1 MKKPKKLYMESI
13 NQMPRLFIRNIL
25 IKLVQYMKENG
36 REVSDMGK
44 VL

>member
-13 NQMPRLFIRNIL
+13 NQMLRLFIRNIL